1 MRKTNNVKKMNNWL
15 LFSIAAGLVLSCQ
28 PAQKKQTSEESIA
41 EERTVDKVA
50 MNTLTEEEKADG
62 WMLLFDGSTP
72 NGWRG
77 YKKEAFPKAWEI
89 VDESIHIQGSG
100 RGELGNT
107 EGGDIIYAE
116 KLFGNFH
123 LKLEWKVDSAANSGI
138 FYRGQE
144 VDEYDYIWQTSP
156 EMQVLDNV
164 NHPDASK
171 GKDGNRQSSSL
182 YDLIAASPQN
192 AKSFGEW
199 NQVEVLAVG
208 NSIKHIQNGDT
219 VVSYVIGSKELEA
232 LIADSKWADINE
244 KWGNIASE
252 GYIGLQDHGDDV
264 WFRNIKIK
272 EL

>member
-1 MRKTNNVKKMNNWL
+1 MKKINNWL
-15 LFSIAAGLVLSCQ
+15 LFSIAAGFILSCQ
-28 PAQKKQTSEESIA
+28 PTRKEKGDTENKSEESVVEKMMI
-41 EERTVDKVA
+41 
-50 MNTLTEEEKADG
+50 NTLTEEEKADG

-72 NGWRG
+72 DGWRG
-77 YKKEAFPKAWEI
+77 YKKESFPKAWEI
-89 VDESIHIQGSG
+89 IDGSIHIQGSG

-107 EGGDIIYAE
+107 EGGDIIYGIR
-116 KLFGNFH
+116 KFGDFH
-123 LKLEWKVDSAANSGI
+123 LKLEWMVDNAANSGI

-144 VDEYDYIWQTSP
+144 VAEYDYIWQTSP

-164 NHPDASK
+164 NHPDANK
-171 GKDGNRQSSSL
+171 GKNGNRQSSSL
-182 YDLIAASPQN
+182 YDLIPATPQN
-192 AKSFGEW
+192 AKPFKNW

-219 VVSYVIGSKELEA
+219 VVSYVIGSEELNA
-232 LIADSKWADINE
+232 LIADSKWPGINE
-244 KWGNIASE
+244 NWGNIASE